1 MVLFSRDPQKS
12 ACQWL
17 MDILLLL
24 VADSYGQVFRQVPQR
39 TVSLDLTAVLGVK
52 ESPCHCHVHLIV
64 SK

>member
-1 MVLFSRDPQKS
+1 
-12 ACQWL
+12 

-24 VADSYGQVFRQVPQR
+24 VADSYGQVLRQVPQN